1 MRTVALALVAL
12 VPSMAAYAADG
23 PGMRVSDALTADEL
37 GPCDRN
43 SNGSSLDRIT
53 ACTDLLKIGRTGAEV
68 YVARAAAYSDAGDRA
83 AAIADLDVAILV
95 SPDDAAAYAMRGA
108 LYLKDEAFRDG
119 LVDLDRALDLA
130 PSDEEALRTRAFA
143 WDELGNL
150 PAAIADYTALIALS
164 GDDSYRYFRGF
175 AFLRRG
181 ETAQAV
187 ADFDAML
194 TSSSPTLSA
203 WGYRGRGFV
212 HEQAGEM
219 EAAVADY
226 TQALARDP
234 SDDRAFAGRC
244 RAAAA
249 LSGAAPASCPAALTR
264 AATR

>member
-12 VPSMAAYAADG
+12 VLPMAAHAADG
-23 PGMRVSDALTADEL
+23 PGMHVSAALTADEL
-37 GPCDRN
+37 GPCGRN

-53 ACTDLLKIGRTGAEV
+53 ACTDLLKIGRTGAEI

-83 AAIADLDVAILV
+83 AAIADLDVAILA

-130 PSDEEALRTRAFA
+130 PGDEEALRTRAFA

-150 PAAIADYTALIALS
+150 PAAIADYTALVALS

-175 AFLRRG
+175 AFLKRG
-181 ETAQAV
+181 ETAQ
-187 ADFDAML
+187 
-194 TSSSPTLSA
+194 A

-249 LSGAAPASCPAALTR
+249 LSGAAPAGCPAALTR